1 MLRAFDDACGGRTR
15 IGGEKVLS
23 RMLKATIVDWHRVMW
38 ELMKLEIDV
47 KVVCKAFPLW
57 HVSWETRRAL
67 LGGIWPKA
75 CEDGGVKMKQD
86 AMT

>member
-1 MLRAFDDACGGRTR
+1 
-15 IGGEKVLS
+15 
-23 RMLKATIVDWHRVMW
+23 MLKATIVDWHRVMW

-57 HVSWETRRAL
+57 HVSWGDEAGA

-86 AMT
+86 ANDLGLKGARRRRNGDVCRLKT